1 MRILAL
7 VLKRLAWLVPP
18 LAGLVAIVFF
28 ISRVIPADPV
38 ALIAGETASRA
49 QIELLRQKLGLDQPL
64 IVQLVQYY
72 KQLLSGDLG
81 TSLFT
86 TRPVWE
92 DLSARLPATI
102 ELTVAAMLV
111 SVVLGIPLGVVA
123 ALHRNRF
130 IDHLLRVITVAGL
143 AVASFWL
150 ALLLQLLFAMDL
162 RWLPLQARI
171 TGFPPPAITG
181 FYVVAALIKE
191 IFARLGNVL
200 AHLTLP
206 ALTLAFP
213 ALATAVRFTRA
224 GVLEPLHR
232 RFVPYHP

>member
-81 TSLFT
+81 PSLFT
-86 TRPVWE
+86 TRVIPADPV
-92 DLSARLPATI
+92 
-102 ELTVAAMLV
+102 
-111 SVVLGIPLGVVA
+111 
-123 ALHRNRF
+123 
-130 IDHLLRVITVAGL
+130 
-143 AVASFWL
+143 
-150 ALLLQLLFAMDL
+150 
-162 RWLPLQARI
+162 
-171 TGFPPPAITG
+171 
-181 FYVVAALIKE
+181 ALIAGE
-191 IFARLGNVL
+191 
-200 AHLTLP
+200 
-206 ALTLAFP
+206 
-213 ALATAVRFTRA
+213 TAS
-224 GVLEPLHR
+224 
-232 RFVPYHP
+232 